1 MAVLALSSLLLA
13 ELEAPLRAAVLG
25 VVALGGSIEWIRQG
39 RRPKVHSLR
48 ILSAVEV
55 ELRQTDGKVSVA
67 TLGDAIAAPWGCVLR
82 LRSDGR
88 RFSLVVLP
96 DALAAADFRF
106 LVRRLRRLAPRRGQV
121 SVPG

>member
-55 ELRQTDGKVSVA
+55 ELRQTDGKVSLA

-88 RFSLVVLP
+88 RFSLVLLP

-121 SVPG
+121 SAPG